1 MLLAGLEAIGKFPN
15 VSAWWDDPIVAPMSA
30 EGSSNVVVEKSQSG
44 LMEMAKIALPTVAT
58 MTSFTLMTFTDKW
71 LVSRIGP
78 DPIFVGAQGNGG
90 LASWVAIS
98 IAHGTLM
105 VINTYVAQNL
115 GAGKSRE
122 GPAYAWNGIWI
133 GLAYWL
139 VVLVPY
145 GFLLPTIFRLAKMD
159 PVQAKMAS
167 EYGSILV
174 FGAGLTLTTRAVGQF
189 FYGMHK
195 ASVVM
200 VAGVAAN
207 IVNLVLSA
215 ALVFGEH
222 APASM
227 GWFGTMTGAIAKV
240 LGTPAMGVKGSA
252 IGTVIAT
259 GVELAI
265 PLAMFLGK
273 KMNDELGTRSAW
285 RLSWPH
291 VRDLLKIGW
300 PSGLMFGN
308 EMICWGF
315 FMVYLVSHYG
325 KEHATAGWIAH
336 QYMSLSFMPAVGIS
350 VACTAIVGKYM
361 GMGKPE
367 IAQARAWLGVRFAC
381 VYMGLCGIGF
391 VVFRHHLVKFF
402 VPADTPT
409 ESIDRLVELGSAM
422 LIATAAF
429 QLFDA
434 VAMVLSG
441 ALRGAGDTVF
451 PGVMTVAAAWI
462 VIVGGG
468 FAMQHYFPQL
478 QSVGAWIAAAAY
490 IFTLSTIL
498 LVRFLAGHWKK
509 IELLQGE
516 GKRRP
521 NA

>member
-1 MLLAGLEAIGKFPN
+1 MVPTMA
-15 VSAWWDDPIVAPMSA
+15 A
-30 EGSSNVVVEKSQSG
+30 EGSTNSGASESQSG
-44 LMEMAKIALPTVAT
+44 LAEMAKLALPTVAT

-78 DPIFVGAQGNGG
+78 DPVFVGAQGNGG

-98 IAHGTLM
+98 IAHGMLM

-122 GPAYAWNGIWI
+122 GPAYAWNGMWI
-133 GLAYWL
+133 GLAYWI

-145 GFLLPTIFRLAKMD
+145 GFVLPTIFRVAKMD
-159 PVQAKMAS
+159 PVQAAMAS
-167 EYGSILV
+167 DYGSILV
-174 FGAGLTLTTRAVGQF
+174 FGAGLTLATRAVGQF
-189 FYGMHK
+189 FYGMHR
-195 ASVVM
+195 ASVVL

-207 IVNLVLSA
+207 VANLILSA
-215 ALVFGEH
+215 VFVFGAQ
-222 APASM
+222 APASL
-227 GWFGTMTGAIAKV
+227 GWLGSMTAAIADV
-240 LGTPAMGVKGSA
+240 LGTSAMGVKGSA

-259 GVELAI
+259 GIELAI
-265 PLAMFLGK
+265 PLAVFLGK
-273 KMNDELGTRSAW
+273 KMNDQLGTRSAW
-285 RLSWPH
+285 RVSWPH
-291 VRDLLKIGW
+291 VRDLLRIGW

-367 IAQARAWLGVRFAC
+367 IAQARAWLGVRIAC
-381 VYMGLCGIGF
+381 VYMGLCGIAF
-391 VVFRHHLVKFF
+391 VVFRQGLVRLF
-402 VPADTPT
+402 VPADTPA
-409 ESIDRLVELGSAM
+409 ESLDRLIDLGSSM

-441 ALRGAGDTVF
+441 ALRGAGDTIF
-451 PGVMTVAAAWI
+451 PGVMTVVAAWT

-468 FAMQHYFPQL
+468 FGMQYFFPQL
-478 QSVGAWIAAAAY
+478 ESIGAWIAAAAY
-490 IFTLSTIL
+490 IVTLCTIL
-498 LVRFLAGHWKK
+498 LLRFLAGKWKA
-509 IELLQGE
+509 IRLLGGGDE
-516 GKRRP
+516 RVP
-521 NA
+521 NG